1 MRILIAASCIL
12 MAGSVTEASAGLNF
26 KDMKDW
32 AIVVSDDALP
42 SDKYAASEFQSLFK
56 GTTGIELPIVSTPP
70 AKKNNVF
77 IGAGAAMKESPVG
90 FDVEG
95 LGEEGL
101 HIRIKSHNIAIA
113 GGRPRG
119 TLYGVHEFF
128 EKYLGVRFLTCDDTY
143 FPPAPELKPLPRA
156 NYTHVPPFSFRWSYY
171 RENVERPDFAARLR
185 VNTVT
190 NDEKFGGV
198 THQSLINH
206 SLMRW
211 INPAEFGKTHPEY
224 FALVNGERKLDVGG
238 GGPEPCVTNP
248 EVIDIVAERVIKELD
263 ANPNQQ
269 NFSVSQ
275 NDNEAY
281 CRCPRCEEI
290 NQREGTPMG
299 AHLMFVNAVAE
310 RVEKKHPNVKI
321 GTLAYWYTRKAPKSV
336 VPRKNVQIQLCSI
349 ECCTYH
355 AINDQN
361 CDKNRKFCED
371 MAAWKAICKD
381 IWVWNYNT
389 DFACYDLP
397 FPNLRSIGANVRF
410 FVNNNVKGVFMQ
422 ANGNG
427 TSGEMSDLRN
437 YVIANCLWK
446 PGRDSWP
453 LVEEFCRLHYKSAAQ
468 PILDYL
474 AMIHDN
480 VAAKHLH
487 PGCFPGAEQVGLTPE
502 VAQRSFAYFEE
513 ALAKADDDTVR
524 QRVEKASI
532 CAYKAMI
539 LSGGGRWKY
548 ENGLCRRE
556 WPEAK
561 YEGLIDHY
569 MEICRKHKMTM
580 ATEGTPAEQYFEQIK
595 RQNNLAAV
603 QLENPCWRLTLL
615 PEENGK
621 LVEMLHKPTG
631 RNLLAAMTHGD
642 ILRGT
647 HQEVAVKGYEHEKPA
662 KFDVQ
667 VEGTSANFTKTLE
680 DGSIIQRRVTLDPQA
695 PEKISFEWTLTH
707 KGPQP
712 KTYQVKARPEFDPGS
727 NSDDSKVISM
737 YVKDGGWTLVNHEW
751 KNNTGPDA
759 EMLNKAKGG
768 GFAFFNHEAGFGA
781 EVTYDPAK
789 VDHPSLWWDPDRPQV
804 NLEVFSPASE
814 LKTGESLSL
823 NYKFEY
829 LKEPPR

>member
-1 MRILIAASCIL
+1 MRILIVASCIFL
-12 MAGSVTEASAGLNF
+12 AGGATTAAARTNVM
-26 KDMKDW
+26 DMKNW
-32 AIVVSDDALP
+32 TIVVADGALP
-42 SDKYAASEFQSLFK
+42 SERYGATEFQSLFK
-56 GTTGIELPIVSTPP
+56 GATGVELPIASTSPG
-70 AKKNNVF
+70 KKYNVF
-77 IGAGAAMKESPVG
+77 IGASAAMKESPARFAVG
-90 FDVEG
+90 G

-101 HIRIKSHNIAIA
+101 HIRIKPHNIAIA
-113 GGRPRG
+113 GGPPRG
-119 TLYGVHEFF
+119 TLYGVYEFF
-128 EKYLGVRFLTCDDTY
+128 EKYFGVRFLTCDDTY
-143 FPPAPELKPLPRA
+143 FPPASELKPLPRS
-156 NYTHVPPFSFRWSYY
+156 NYTYRPPFSFRYSYY
-171 RENVERPDFAARLR
+171 KENAERPEFAARLR

-190 NDEKFGGV
+190 NDEKLGGV

-206 SLMRW
+206 SLFKW
-211 INPAEFGKTHPEY
+211 ISPAEFGQTHPEY
-224 FALVNGERKLDVGG
+224 FALVNGERKLDAGG

-275 NDNEAY
+275 NDNNLY
-281 CRCPRCEEI
+281 CHCPRCEEI

-310 RVEKKHPNVKI
+310 RVERKHPNVKI
-321 GTLAYWYTRKAPKSV
+321 GTLAYWYTRKAPKTV

-355 AINDQN
+355 TINDQT
-361 CDKNRKFCED
+361 CKRNRKFCED
-371 MAAWKAICKD
+371 MAAWKAICND

-410 FVNNNVKGVFMQ
+410 FLNNNVKGVFMQ

-446 PGRDSWP
+446 PGQGSWP

-474 AMIHDN
+474 TMIHDN

-487 PGCFPGAEQVGLTPE
+487 PGCFPSAEEVGLTPE
-502 VAQRSFAYFEE
+502 ISQKALAYFDE
-513 ALAKADDDTVR
+513 ALGKADDDIVR

-539 LSGGGRWKY
+539 LAGGGRWRY
-548 ENGLCRRE
+548 ENGFCRRE
-556 WPEAK
+556 WSEPR
-561 YEGLIDHY
+561 YQGLIDRY
-569 MEICRKHKMTM
+569 MDLCRKHKMTM
-580 ATEGTPAEQYFEQIK
+580 ATEGTAVEQYFEQLK

-603 QLENPCWRLTLL
+603 QLENPIWRLTFL

-621 LVEMLHKPTG
+621 LVEMLHKPTT
-631 RNLLAAMTHGD
+631 RNFLAAMTHDD

-647 HQEVAVKGYEHEKPA
+647 HQEVAVKGYEHEKPT

-667 VEGTSANFTKTLE
+667 VEGTSANFAKTLE
-680 DGSIIQRRVTLDPQA
+680 DGSVIQRRVTLSPQD
-695 PEKISFEWTLTH
+695 PEKIAFEWTLTH
-707 KGPQP
+707 TGPAP

-727 NSDDSKVISM
+727 NSDKAEVVSV
-737 YVKDGGWTLVNHEW
+737 YVKNGGWTRINREW
-751 KNNTGPDA
+751 KDNSGPD
-759 EMLNKAKGG
+759 EEILEKAKGG
-768 GFAFFNHEAGFGA
+768 GFAFFNHESGFGTL
-781 EVTYDPAK
+781 VTYDPAK
-789 VDHPSLWWDPDRPQV
+789 VDHPSLRWNPERPQV
-804 NLEVFSPASE
+804 NLEVFSPAVE